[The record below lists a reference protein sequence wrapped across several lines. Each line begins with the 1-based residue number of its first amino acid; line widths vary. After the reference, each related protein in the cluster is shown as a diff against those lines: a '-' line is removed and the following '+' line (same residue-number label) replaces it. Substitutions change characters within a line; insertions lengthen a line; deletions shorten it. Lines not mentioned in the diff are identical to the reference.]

1 MLTIFANSWM
11 KMQRYWQMDNEYHS
25 HWWNVIVGSTL
36 YLNVIIKHLFVTTQE
51 VPFGKYWY
59 IFRNIQGLP
68 MRQSNLNFTIEW
80 SLISQGLTS
89 KSNTHFESIVPSF
102 LSLQRTNVTIWSNH
116 QLNYLPQRAEILMIK
131 FNASTGGEYL
141 ICMWYRICFR
151 HKAGLLHTY
160 ISLFSPETSK
170 LELAVN
176 ST

>member
-1 MLTIFANSWM
+1 MSQLRKCLLAILIHF
-11 KMQRYWQMDNEYHS
+11 QEYS
-25 HWWNVIVGSTL
+25 RSI
-36 YLNVIIKHLFVTTQE
+36 
-51 VPFGKYWY
+51 
-59 IFRNIQGLP
+59 RRLP
-68 MRQSNLNFTIEW
+68 MRQSNLKFTIEW

-102 LSLQRTNVTIWSNH
+102 LSLQRPNVTIWSNH

-160 ISLFSPETSK
+160 IPLFSPETSK